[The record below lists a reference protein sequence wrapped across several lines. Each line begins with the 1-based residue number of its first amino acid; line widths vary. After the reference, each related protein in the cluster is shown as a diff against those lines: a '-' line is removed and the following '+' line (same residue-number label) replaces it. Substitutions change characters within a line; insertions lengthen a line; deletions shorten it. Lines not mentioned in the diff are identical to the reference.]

1 MGKLPHIM
9 KQKDMREFFYA
20 IDRIGCGARG
30 RMVGNTA
37 PLSQSSHLCG
47 LQDSSFYHEVIVEF
61 KGICILV
68 EHDLTHNATEG
79 FRFQVIR
86 CITFDNIQDRL
97 YTA

>member
-20 IDRIGCGARG
+20 IDRFGCGSRWG
-30 RMVGNTA
+30 MVGNTA
-37 PLSQSSHLCG
+37 TILQIQHLCG
-47 LQDSSFYHEVIVEF
+47 LQALFYHEVIVEF

-68 EHDLTHNATEG
+68 EHNLTHNATEG

-86 CITFDNIQDRL
+86 CVTFDNIQDRL
-97 YTA
+97 HTA